1 MTCICIVTYARNTL
15 SMQHAVIGCR
25 MVSGKAEDD
34 EKPFICPMKGCKKRY
49 KNINGVKYHA
59 RNGHRREA
67 RYVLYRMQEVT

>member
-1 MTCICIVTYARNTL
+1 
-15 SMQHAVIGCR
+15 